1 SCLDF
6 VSDCKKV
13 DSKLPSKDSNTLE
26 KLFTFKT
33 IDRVNDYCVSKNIK
47 LNDLWS
53 LNGDEPIS
61 ISQIL
66 EYSEKYLPKN
76 RDVLNVMH
84 GDLCFSNI
92 LYDFRAK
99 KIKVIDPRGIT
110 PEGVKTI
117 YGDLKY
123 DLAKLSHSILG
134 LYDYIIAGYFSVD
147 IKGRE
152 IKFDII
158 KQNRSDIQKYFIEQ
172 IKIRFN
178 ISALQ

>member
-1 SCLDF
+1 MYQTVKGRF
-6 VSDCKKV
+6 KITI
-13 DSKLPSKDSNTLE
+13 KDSNTLE

-99 KIKVIDPRGIT
+99 K
-110 PEGVKTI
+110 
-117 YGDLKY
+117 
-123 DLAKLSHSILG
+123 
-134 LYDYIIAGYFSVD
+134 
-147 IKGRE
+147 
-152 IKFDII
+152 
-158 KQNRSDIQKYFIEQ
+158 
-172 IKIRFN
+172 
-178 ISALQ
+178 

>member
-1 SCLDF
+1 
-6 VSDCKKV
+6 
-13 DSKLPSKDSNTLE
+13 
-26 KLFTFKT
+26 
-33 IDRVNDYCVSKNIK
+33 
-47 LNDLWS
+47 

-158 KQNRSDIQKYFIEQ
+158 NQNRSDIQ
-172 IKIRFN
+172 
-178 ISALQ
+178 